1 MSEVLGTLT
10 DPLLI
15 VGLGIA
21 GGGLAELVKWYKIRD
36 SNNMDDYKKP
46 SIYWVLT
53 VLMILAGGVL
63 AFAYSKIGNI
73 NALLAINVGASA
85 PLIIGGLANSP
96 APKPPTTAP
105 PSAPTATPS
114 PTLAPPTDKP
124 KPKPEEN
131 KVKDFLSWR

>member
-1 MSEVLGTLT
+1 MSEVLGTLG

-15 VGLGIA
+15 IALGIA

-36 SNNMDDYKKP
+36 STNMDEYKKP

-63 AFAYSKIGNI
+63 AFAYSKIGDI

-96 APKPPTTAP
+96 APQPKPPAI
-105 PSAPTATPS
+105 TPS
-114 PTLAPPTDKP
+114 ITIGAATDEP
-124 KPKPEEN
+124 KPKQAT
-131 KVKDFLSWR
+131 VKDFLSWR